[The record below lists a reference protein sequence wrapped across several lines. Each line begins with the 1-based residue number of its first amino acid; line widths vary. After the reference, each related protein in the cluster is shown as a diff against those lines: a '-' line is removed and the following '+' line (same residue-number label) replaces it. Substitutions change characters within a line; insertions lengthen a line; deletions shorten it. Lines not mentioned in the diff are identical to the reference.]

1 MQSHIFKL
9 LNWLPAAP
17 HMSWA
22 ERWHSVLGAII
33 GLTLSAWLC
42 HLFFGHLLLWFIA
55 PMGASAV
62 LLFVVPSSPLAQPWS
77 VFGGNVISALVG
89 VACLQWLPVPLW
101 LLAGLSGGLAIAV
114 MLLCRCLH
122 PPGGAVALTAVLSGA
137 AVRQMGFEFVLT
149 PVAINS
155 ALMVLAAIGF
165 NRLVG
170 RQYPHRQVTRP
181 SPHQTTDLLPSARAG
196 FDIEDLKQAFGRH
209 DGFLDIGAKD
219 LEQLFNNAKAQAF
232 ERRYQ
237 SHQSCADLMSRD
249 VVSVQLSTSLTDA
262 LQILQSHQLSRTPV
276 VDAEQ
281 RFQGWLSLA
290 DFLLVRE
297 QAVHV
302 LQPETDYWARQV
314 ADILAFDTAAVR
326 PEQPMT
332 DLVPLFS
339 DTGLHQMAVTDT
351 EDQLLGV
358 VTQSDLIA
366 AIYQAKVM
374 EVA

>member
-1 MQSHIFKL
+1 MQTPLLKL

-22 ERWHSVLGAII
+22 ERRHSVLGAFI
-33 GLTLSAWLC
+33 GLSVSAVLC
-42 HLFFGHLLLWFIA
+42 HLLFGHLLLWFIA

-77 VFGGNVISALVG
+77 VFGGNVVSALVG

-101 LLAGLSGGLAIAV
+101 LLAGVAGSLAIAA

-137 AVRQMGFEFVLT
+137 AVRQMGVEFVLT

-170 RQYPHRQVTRP
+170 RQYPHRQVARP
-181 SPHQTTDLLPSARAG
+181 SPHQTTDPLPSVRAG

-209 DGFLDIGAKD
+209 DGFLDIGAED

-232 ERRYQ
+232 ARRYQ
-237 SHQSCADLMSRD
+237 AHQSCADLMSRD
-249 VVSVQLSTSLTDA
+249 VIYVQLSTSLTEA
-262 LQILQSHQLSRTPV
+262 LQILQSHQLSRVPV
-276 VDAEQ
+276 VNAEQ
-281 RFQGWLSLA
+281 QLQGWLSLS
-290 DFLLVRE
+290 DFLLLRE

-302 LQPETDYWARQV
+302 LQPATDYWARQV
-314 ADILAFDTAAVR
+314 ADILNFDTAAVR
-326 PEQPMT
+326 PEQRMT

-339 DTGLHQMAVTDT
+339 DAGLHQVAVTDAA
-351 EDQLLGV
+351 DQLLGI

-374 EVA
+374 DTT

>member
-1 MQSHIFKL
+1 MQSQVLKR

-22 ERWHSVLGAII
+22 ERRHSVLGAIF

-42 HLFFGHLLLWFIA
+42 HLFFGQMLLWFIA

-77 VFGGNVISALVG
+77 VFGGNVISAVVG
-89 VACLQWLPVPLW
+89 VTCLLWLPVPLW
-101 LLAGLSGGLAIAV
+101 LLAGLAGGLAIAA

-122 PPGGAVALTAVLSGA
+122 PPGGAVALTAVLSGT
-137 AVRQMGFEFVLT
+137 AVRQMGYEFVLT

-181 SPHQTTDLLPSARAG
+181 SPHQTTDRLPTARTG
-196 FDIEDLKQAFGRH
+196 FDLQDLKQAFEQH
-209 DGFLDIGAKD
+209 DGFLDIGAQD
-219 LEQLFNNAKAQAF
+219 LEQLFSAAKAQAF

-237 SHQSCADLMSRD
+237 SYRRCEDLMSRD
-249 VVSVQLSTSLTDA
+249 VLSVQLTTSLTDA
-262 LQILQSHQLSRTPV
+262 LQFLQQHQLTTVPV
-276 VDAEQ
+276 INSEQ
-281 RFQGWLSLA
+281 QLQGWLSLA
-290 DFLLVRE
+290 DFLLLRE
-297 QAVHV
+297 QVVHV

-314 ADILAFDTAAVR
+314 CDVLQFDTAAVR
-326 PEQPMT
+326 SEQPMT
-332 DLVPLFS
+332 DLVSLFS
-339 DTGLHQMAVTDT
+339 DTGLHQVAVTDGQ
-351 EDQLLGV
+351 DCLLGV
-358 VTQSDLIA
+358 ITQSDLIA

-374 EVA
+374 DTV

>member
-374 EVA
+374 DAA